1 MPVDPIA
8 KPRLPALTSKP
19 SPSFTTRLRRGYALP
34 SPCTQHTEMPARL
47 RSTLQRSIA
56 RPLDSAG
63 VIYCQSCST
72 WRRTLS
78 TRATSSIDK
87 IAPARRSDRLAS
99 PVATSFTRSIITS
112 TAISTVP
119 SRFKELHDA
128 LSGIKDATIEQVS
141 VSRLQLA
148 LRGLE
153 SEEPLIRI
161 AVLGLDNVD
170 SARKLVRLL
179 LADPLGP
186 REDWEDILE
195 TYDSDASQGLLIRYG
210 EISESIPNDLFP
222 TIAVR
227 SSILKKG
234 NLEILISAI
243 GSGSNSTRTTLDAD
257 TFLVPTVTIETPHP
271 GRNNIVRYPV
281 HRSIVCG
288 SGVDGLLAFSSLMGQ
303 SDLKNEVESVRGAIE
318 LSVDNEKSGNSRL
331 SFVDIERASKA
342 LDRIRESV
350 QNATEYE
357 RGWTGSGVQPTI
369 DWLAST
375 SQVVKEDTLNP
386 ALVPLIESIL
396 DAADEGVLA
405 RDAKALE
412 GQAVGV
418 PQENVRFELE
428 RGVVRWAER
437 AHSELRSSLEAG
449 FASPRWRGLAWWKLF
464 WRVDDVGMITSEI
477 LEKRFLRRAE
487 REAIWSS
494 GQYQQAGLLDDP
506 EPATSPEPNP
516 DSPAAQSTPIPP
528 PWPTH
533 IPDMRTKLLTTTV
546 PSLQALAQSL
556 VLFSISTTTLTSALS
571 ALTYLSIP
579 TASVYES
586 CTLGAVGLI
595 YSLRRQQK
603 KWVAA
608 REFWEEEVREE
619 GRASLRETED
629 LMRGI
634 VRDGGKDIEDLTDHR
649 AREAV
654 DRARKALAEIKA

>member
-1 MPVDPIA
+1 
-8 KPRLPALTSKP
+8 
-19 SPSFTTRLRRGYALP
+19 
-34 SPCTQHTEMPARL
+34 MPARL
-47 RSTLQRSIA
+47 RSSLQRSIA

-63 VIYCQSCST
+63 VFYCQSCST

-78 TRATSSIDK
+78 TRASIGK
-87 IAPARRSDRLAS
+87 IAPARQNDRLS
-99 PVATSFTRSIITS
+99 ITTSSRSITTS

-119 SRFKELHDA
+119 PRFKELHDA
-128 LSGIKDATIEQVS
+128 LSGVKDASIEQVS
-141 VSRLQLA
+141 LSRLQLA

-153 SEEPLIRI
+153 SEAPLIRI
-161 AVLGLDNVD
+161 AVLGLDNAD

-186 REDWEDILE
+186 REDWEDTLE
-195 TYDSDASQGLLIRYG
+195 TYDSDPSQGLLIRYG
-210 EISESIPNDLFP
+210 EISESLPNDLFP

-234 NLEILISAI
+234 NLEILVSSIDAES
-243 GSGSNSTRTTLDAD
+243 SPTRTTLDAD
-257 TFLVPTVTIETPHP
+257 TFLVPTVTIETSHP
-271 GRNNIVRYPV
+271 GRNDIVRYPV

-303 SDLKNEVESVRGAIE
+303 SDLKKEVESVRGAIE
-318 LSVDNEKSGNSRL
+318 LSVENKKPGNSRL
-331 SFVDIERASKA
+331 SFVDIERASVA

-350 QNATEYE
+350 KNAIEYE
-357 RGWTGSGVQPTI
+357 RGWTGSGVQPVI

-375 SQVVKEDTLNP
+375 SQVTKEGTLNP
-386 ALVPLIESIL
+386 ALVPLIESLL
-396 DAADEGVLA
+396 DAADEGVLV

-412 GQAVGV
+412 GQAIGV
-418 PQENVRFELE
+418 PDANVRFELE
-428 RGVVRWAER
+428 RGVVTWAER

-464 WRVDDVGMITSEI
+464 WRVDDVSMITSEI
-477 LEKRFLRRAE
+477 LEKRFLHRAE

-494 GQYQQAGLLDDP
+494 GQYQQAGLLD
-506 EPATSPEPNP
+506 EPKPASTPSP
-516 DSPAAQSTPIPP
+516 DSTSDSAQSTP
-528 PWPTH
+528 PWPTQ

-556 VLFSISTTTLTSALS
+556 VLFSVSTTTLTSALS

-579 TASVYES
+579 SASVYES

-608 REFWEEEVREE
+608 QGFWEDEVREE

-629 LMRGI
+629 LMRNI
-634 VRDGGKDIEDLTDHR
+634 VRNGGKDAEDLTDYR

-654 DRARKALAEIKA
+654 DRAKKALAEIKA

>member
-1 MPVDPIA
+1 
-8 KPRLPALTSKP
+8 
-19 SPSFTTRLRRGYALP
+19 
-34 SPCTQHTEMPARL
+34 MPARL
-47 RSTLQRSIA
+47 RGTLQRSIA

-63 VIYCQSCST
+63 IFYCQSCTT
-72 WRRTLS
+72 WRRALS
-78 TRATSSIDK
+78 TRASINK
-87 IAPARRSDRLAS
+87 IAPTRRNDRLVS
-99 PVATSFTRSIITS
+99 SITTSSRSITTS

-119 SRFKELHDA
+119 PQFKELHDA

-153 SEEPLIRI
+153 SETPLIRI
-161 AVLGLDNVD
+161 AVLGLDNAD

-186 REDWEDILE
+186 REDWEDTLE
-195 TYDSDASQGLLIRYG
+195 TYESDPSQGLLIRYG
-210 EISESIPNDLFP
+210 EISESIPNDLLP

-227 SSILKKG
+227 SSLLKKG
-234 NLEILISAI
+234 NLEILVSSIASE
-243 GSGSNSTRTTLDAD
+243 SNSTRATLDAD

-288 SGVDGLLAFSSLMGQ
+288 NGVDGLLAFSSLMGQ
-303 SDLKNEVESVRGAIE
+303 ADLKNEVESVRGAIE
-318 LSVDNEKSGNSRL
+318 LSVENKNPDSRV
-331 SFVDIERASKA
+331 SFVDIERATNA

-375 SQVVKEDTLNP
+375 SQVNKEGTLNP
-386 ALVPLIESIL
+386 VLVPLIESL
-396 DAADEGVLA
+396 VNAADEGVLA
-405 RDAKALE
+405 RDTKALE
-412 GQAVGV
+412 CQEVGV
-418 PQENVRFELE
+418 PSENVRLELD
-428 RGVVRWAER
+428 RGVVTWAER

-477 LEKRFLRRAE
+477 LEKRFLHRAE

-494 GQYQQAGLLDDP
+494 GQYEQAGLLNDP
-506 EPATSPEPNP
+506 KPAP
-516 DSPAAQSTPIPP
+516 DSTPVQSTP
-528 PWPTH
+528 WPTQ
-533 IPDMRTKLLTTTV
+533 IPDIRTKLLTTTV

-556 VLFSISTTTLTSALS
+556 VLFSVSTTTLTSALS

-579 TASVYES
+579 SASVYES
-586 CTLGAVGLI
+586 CTLAAVGLI

-608 REFWEEEVREE
+608 RDFWEDEVREE

-629 LMRGI
+629 LMRKI
-634 VRDGGKDIEDLTDHR
+634 VREGGKDIEDLTDHR

-654 DRARKALAEIKA
+654 DRAKRALAEMKA

>member
-1 MPVDPIA
+1 
-8 KPRLPALTSKP
+8 
-19 SPSFTTRLRRGYALP
+19 
-34 SPCTQHTEMPARL
+34 MPARL
-47 RSTLQRSIA
+47 RGTLQRSIT

-63 VIYCQSCST
+63 VFYCPSCTT
-72 WRRTLS
+72 WRRAVS
-78 TRATSSIDK
+78 TRASSIDK
-87 IAPARRSDRLAS
+87 IAPARRNDRLGS
-99 PVATSFTRSIITS
+99 SIITS
-112 TAISTVP
+112 SSRPITTSTAVSTVP
-119 SRFKELHDA
+119 PRFKELHDA
-128 LSGIKDATIEQVS
+128 LSGIKDAAIEQVS

-153 SEEPLIRI
+153 SETPLIRI
-161 AVLGLDNVD
+161 AGECPQVQLLFAIVLGLDNAD

-179 LADPLGP
+179 LADPLSP
-186 REDWEDILE
+186 RENWEDTLE
-195 TYDSDASQGLLIRYG
+195 AYDSDPSPGLLIRYG

-222 TIAVR
+222 TIAVQ
-227 SSILKKG
+227 SSLLKKG
-234 NLEILISAI
+234 NLEILVSSI
-243 GSGSNSTRTTLDAD
+243 GSESNSTRTTLDAD
-257 TFLVPTVTIETPHP
+257 TFLVPTVTIETSHP

-288 SGVDGLLAFSSLMGQ
+288 TGVDGLLAFSSLMGK

-318 LSVDNEKSGNSRL
+318 LPVENKDAGDGRL
-331 SFVDIERASKA
+331 SFVDIERATKA

-357 RGWTGSGVQPTI
+357 RGWNGSGVQPTI

-375 SQVVKEDTLNP
+375 SQLTKEGTLNP
-386 ALVPLIESIL
+386 ALVPLIESLL

-418 PQENVRFELE
+418 PSENVRHELE
-428 RGVVRWAER
+428 RGVITWAER

-477 LEKRFLRRAE
+477 LEKRFLPRAE

-494 GQYQQAGLLDDP
+494 GQYEQAGLLNDP
-506 EPATSPEPNP
+506 KPAPSP
-516 DSPAAQSTPIPP
+516 DSSSDSTPVQSTPP
-528 PWPTH
+528 PWPTQ

-556 VLFSISTTTLTSALS
+556 VLFSVSTTTLTSALS

-579 TASVYES
+579 SASVYES
-586 CTLGAVGLI
+586 CTLAAVGLI

-608 REFWEEEVREE
+608 RGFWEDEVREE

-629 LMRGI
+629 LMRNI
-634 VRDGGKDIEDLTDHR
+634 VRHGDKDVEDLTDHR

-654 DRARKALAEIKA
+654 DRAKRALAEIKA

>member
-1 MPVDPIA
+1 
-8 KPRLPALTSKP
+8 
-19 SPSFTTRLRRGYALP
+19 
-34 SPCTQHTEMPARL
+34 MPARL
-47 RSTLQRSIA
+47 RGTLQRSIA

-63 VIYCQSCST
+63 IFYCQSCTT
-72 WRRTLS
+72 WRRALS
-78 TRATSSIDK
+78 TRASLNK
-87 IAPARRSDRLAS
+87 IAPARRSDRLIS
-99 PVATSFTRSIITS
+99 SITPSRPITTS
-112 TAISTVP
+112 TAVSTVP
-119 SRFKELHDA
+119 PRFKELHDA
-128 LSGIKDATIEQVS
+128 LSGIKDAAIEQVS

-153 SEEPLIRI
+153 SETPLIRI
-161 AVLGLDNVD
+161 AVLGLDNAG

-186 REDWEDILE
+186 REDWEDTLE
-195 TYDSDASQGLLIRYG
+195 AYESDPSQGLLIRYG
-210 EISESIPNDLFP
+210 EISESIPNDLLP
-222 TIAVR
+222 TIAVQ
-227 SSILKKG
+227 SSLLKKG
-234 NLEILISAI
+234 NLEILVSSI
-243 GSGSNSTRTTLDAD
+243 GSEANSTPTTLDAD
-257 TFLVPTVTIETPHP
+257 TFLVPTVTIETPNP

-318 LSVDNEKSGNSRL
+318 LSVENKNAGDGRL
-331 SFVDIERASKA
+331 SFVDIERATKA

-350 QNATEYE
+350 QNAIEYE
-357 RGWTGSGVQPTI
+357 RGWSGSGVQPTI

-375 SQVVKEDTLNP
+375 SQVTKEGTLNP
-386 ALVPLIESIL
+386 ALVPLIESLL

-418 PQENVRFELE
+418 PSENVRFELE
-428 RGVVRWAER
+428 RGVVTWAER

-487 REAIWSS
+487 QEAIWSS
-494 GQYQQAGLLDDP
+494 GQYEQAGLLNDP
-506 EPATSPEPNP
+506 KPAPPP
-516 DSPAAQSTPIPP
+516 DSASDSTPEDSTPEQSTPP
-528 PWPTH
+528 PWPTQ
-533 IPDMRTKLLTTTV
+533 IPDMRNKLLTTTV

-556 VLFSISTTTLTSALS
+556 VLFSVSTTTLTSALS

-579 TASVYES
+579 SASVYES
-586 CTLGAVGLI
+586 CTLAAVGLI

-608 REFWEEEVREE
+608 RGFWEDEVREE
-619 GRASLRETED
+619 GRASLLETED
-629 LMRGI
+629 LMRKT
-634 VRDGGKDIEDLTDHR
+634 VRGGGKEVEDLTDHR

-654 DRARKALAEIKA
+654 ERAKKALAEIKA